1 MPEVVS
7 NLRKA
12 RQKGV
17 HLTIVLSREGSVAR
31 TLGQIYFLVVQSV
44 MLYDLETWEM
54 TPQIG
59 RVLGG
64 FHHRMAL
71 RITGKQPRQVRDGVW
86 LYPLLEDAMAEAGLQ
101 EVETYV
107 SRLQNTVTQFIATRP
122 IMNLCLEVDLIPGP
136 RLSSQ

>member
-31 TLGQIYFLVVQSV
+31 TLGQIYFLVVQPV

-64 FHHRMAL
+64 FHHRVERRL
-71 RITGKQPRQVRDGVW
+71 TGSQTQRDRDIVRV
-86 LYPLLEDAMAEAGLQ
+86 YLLL
-101 EVETYV
+101 
-107 SRLQNTVTQFIATRP
+107 
-122 IMNLCLEVDLIPGP
+122 
-136 RLSSQ
+136 

>member
-1 MPEVVS
+1 MKCIIYH
-7 NLRKA
+7 RK
-12 RQKGV
+12 
-17 HLTIVLSREGSVAR
+17 TWVA
-31 TLGQIYFLVVQSV
+31 
-44 MLYDLETWEM
+44 

-107 SRLQNTVTQFIATRP
+107 YRLQNTVRQFIATRP
-122 IMNLCLEVDLIPGP
+122 NMDLCLAVEKRLVPRVYNCWWENYIVDMEGVQMAA
-136 RLSSQ
+136 REAEQTERKEEMDRTENETD